1 MHITTA
7 IYCRVSTEEQA
18 TEGFSI
24 HAQKD
29 KLTKY
34 AEVNDWT
41 VTDYYV
47 DDGISGKNLKD
58 RPEVTRLLEDV
69 KSGKINNVL
78 VYKLDRLTRS
88 VKDLIY
94 LIELFDKHNCTFNS
108 QTEKIDTSNAV
119 GRMFVKIIGIFAE
132 FERENLAERVTFGY
146 EQKTREGN
154 YTNTNGVFGY
164 DYIVGKGILEVNEL
178 ESKYVRKIY
187 EWYLN
192 GDSMLSIAKRLRDDS
207 VPTKRGGNWNQST
220 IYSILT
226 NPLYIGT
233 VRYGVHKQN
242 GFHVDG
248 KDIEPILEE
257 ATYKNVQDL
266 MTKRKKFQTR
276 KYSSDD
282 TYYFRVLKC
291 AECGGKY
298 SARQQ
303 LQSGKKYITYAC
315 NNHYNGTCDAKGFS
329 HKKLEQAFLEYLDK
343 INDFSYD
350 DSILNNKL
358 TNNDDEIILIKEE
371 INKLT
376 IKRSNTTKLFAGDK
390 IDLDSLKEIQSIV
403 DEKLNSLK
411 GKLKELENKPKEEKL
426 DKEQIK
432 KVALNIKNNFLH
444 LTNKERK
451 IFIERFIKEIKVKK
465 EDDNVKI
472 LNILF

>member
-1 MHITTA
+1 MHTA

-34 AEVNDWT
+34 AELHDWT
-41 VTDYYV
+41 IDDLYV

-94 LIELFDKHNCTFNS
+94 LIELFDKHKCTLNS
-108 QTEKIDTSNAV
+108 HTEKLDTSNAV

-132 FERENLAERVTFGY
+132 FERENLAERVTLGY

-164 DYIVGKGILEVNEL
+164 DYIIGKGILEVNEL
-178 ESKYVRKIY
+178 ESKYVKKIY

-192 GDSMLSIAKRLRDDS
+192 GDSMLNIAKTLRNEG

-220 IYSILT
+220 IYSILN

-242 GFHVDG
+242 GFHVEG

-257 ATYKNVQDL
+257 SIYKNVQDL

-276 KYSSDD
+276 KYSSDN

-291 AECGGKY
+291 DKCGGKY
-298 SARQQ
+298 HARQQ
-303 LQSGKKYITYAC
+303 IQSGKKYITYAC

-329 HKKLEQAFLEYLDK
+329 HKKLEQAFLGYLDK
-343 INDFSYD
+343 INDFNYD
-350 DSILNNKL
+350 DCILNNKL
-358 TNNDDEIILIKEE
+358 TNNDDEIILIKDE
-371 INKLT
+371 IDKLI
-376 IKRSNTTKLFAGDK
+376 IKRSNTTKLFAEDK
-390 IDLDSLKEIQSIV
+390 IDLASLKEIQGIV
-403 DEKLNSLK
+403 DEKLNCLK
-411 GKLKELENKPKEEKL
+411 GKLKELENKPKEENL
-426 DKEQIK
+426 DKEQIM

-465 EDDNVKI
+465 EGDNVKI
-472 LNILF
+472 LNVMF